1 MTVFVYC
8 YLKKTCVRPLS
19 ERETYRRF
27 TLVVF
32 LYWRKSYN
40 CSDVLALLM
49 CIEKTFLSHSPLSD
63 FVFLYWRK
71 SYNCS
76 EVLSFCNKCQ
86 LRKDVIQRK
95 HVVALRSFFV
105 FVSLLKENLS
115 NKKGKN
121 GKKREKSHFHVF
133 SIKQRCFAEFLV
145 YIFPFSLFPPKK

>member
-1 MTVFVYC
+1 MFYDSIC
-8 YLKKTCVRPLS
+8 LLLLKKTCVRPLS

-40 CSDVLALLM
+40 CS
-49 CIEKTFLSHSPLSD
+49 
-63 FVFLYWRK
+63 
-71 SYNCS
+71 

-86 LRKDVIQRK
+86 LRKRCHTGK
-95 HVVALRSFFV
+95 HVVAYAPFFF

-121 GKKREKSHFHVF
+121 GKKREKSYFHVF
-133 SIKQRCFAEFLV
+133 SIKQRCLLENLD
-145 YIFPFSLFPPKK
+145 YFSLFPFFPQKSNFLFFFLRMIRWHTTENKIKK